1 MIEKLRTIFW
11 FAGVAPE
18 DFLQC
23 QPDVAEDNRKKLR
36 LYLMIAAGFLFVCFC
51 LSGGVK
57 VLRPYSLA
65 YGTVFL
71 VMAGLALVDMM
82 FPERNG
88 LFLTWLMYAVA
99 AALYVLGIAIAMIT
113 PDRPTV
119 EFVAFSL
126 TVPLL
131 FTMPPIQH
139 IGNIVFFDL
148 IFILL
153 AAVFESGDAKAMD
166 IVAVVLFGAVSC
178 VISTLMMHSN
188 YQKFVATQKLR
199 AAANYDLLT
208 GVKNRN
214 AFEEERLEL
223 KEKITL
229 SLGCVYVDANGLHT
243 LNNTRGHESGDQ
255 MLQAVAL
262 TMQELFGR
270 KNCYRIGGD
279 EFVAI
284 VRNGQDGTVR
294 NSGVF
299 LKKEME
305 KMGYSIAV
313 GTATQKVEELD
324 VDGLFRLAEKRMYQN
339 KMEYYSSGPQTGR

>member
-1 MIEKLRTIFW
+1 MQKLREVFW

-36 LYLMIAAGFLFVCFC
+36 LYLMIAAGFLFFCFC
-51 LSGGVK
+51 LSGGVR
-57 VLRPYSLA
+57 VLRPYSTS
-65 YGTVFL
+65 YGAAFL
-71 VMAGLALVDMM
+71 VMAGLELVILM

-99 AALYVLGIAIAMIT
+99 AALYVLGIVIAMIT

-126 TVPLL
+126 AVPLL

-139 IGNIVFFDL
+139 ICNVIFFDG
-148 IFILL
+148 IFIVL
-153 AAVFESGDAKAMD
+153 AAIFESGDAKAMD
-166 IVAVVLFGAVSC
+166 IVAVVLFGAISC

-199 AAANYDLLT
+199 AVANYDLLT

-214 AFEEERLEL
+214 AFEAERETLR
-223 KEKITL
+223 EKVTL
-229 SLGCVYVDANGLHT
+229 SLGCIYVDANGLHT
-243 LNNTRGHESGDQ
+243 LNNTQGHESGDQ

-279 EFVAI
+279 EFVAVI
-284 VRNGQDGTVR
+284 RNGQEGTVR
-294 NSGVF
+294 NNGVF
-299 LKKEME
+299 LEKEMK

-313 GTATQKVEELD
+313 GTATQKTEELD
-324 VDGLFRLAEKRMYQN
+324 VDELFRIAEKRMYQN
-339 KMEYYSSGPQTGR
+339 KMAYYSSGQQAGR